1 MEQISYIEYFVRVHA
16 VTSEQ
21 FIALLIRLLLAVYR
35 IMSDCLNS
43 EKVRQTKVLLDLQTE
58 LLPSSFS
65 FEEDLY
71 FSCYLYPSYPIYN
84 CISRTG
90 LQNAILFF
98 IVYTCICSCI
108 AVHTH
113 TYIRTSHVKTYTFNV
128 SYTSHLKFLKQKYK
142 LEKLIRIS
150 FKTGFRNYCH
160 GVKFNHS
167 N

>member
-1 MEQISYIEYFVRVHA
+1 MEQISCMEYFVRVHP

-90 LQNAILFF
+90 LQNAIFYCIHMYLF
-98 IVYTCICSCI
+98 VYCS
-108 AVHTH
+108 
-113 TYIRTSHVKTYTFNV
+113 SYTFNV
-128 SYTSHLKFLKQKYK
+128 SCTSHLKFLKQKYK

-160 GVKFNHS
+160 GDGVKFNLS
-167 N
+167 NYF